1 MKYIVYK
8 TTNQVNNYIY
18 IGVHQTQNPEIFDG
32 YLGCGVYANKANT
45 YNKAKT
51 CFQQAVKE
59 FGPKAFKRETLASF
73 NIAEEAYLLEALLVN
88 EEFLK
93 RSDVYNMILGGTVNS
108 TSGKQVYMYS
118 VDTGEYIKEFDSCS
132 MAADFVGCDSST
144 ISHSIKLKFK
154 VKNFCFSYEKHD
166 KLDLSEFDF
175 KILQPVY
182 RYLKT
187 GEFDRAYPSLNAA
200 GEDTLETSAVY
211 IQKAA
216 ILGYLVKDSYY
227 FSFFKEKSYDKARTK
242 SIQNRQVYQY
252 DERGK
257 FIKEYQTQKE
267 AELENSY
274 CNITNCIKLRSKDV
288 NNHYWSL
295 TKLKEFN
302 VPKKREARKVGKF
315 DDAGKLLQSWNSSN
329 DCAKEVGTAVK
340 NVLRGEYQKHKGFVY
355 KYIDN

>member
-93 RSDVYNMILGGTVNS
+93 RSDVYNMILGGIVNS

-187 GEFDRAYPSLNAA
+187 GEFDKAYPSLNAA

-302 VPKKREARKVGKF
+302 VPKKHVARKVGKF